1 CLRCRAKDPT
11 RRYPSAEAL
20 AEDLTRWL
28 RGEPTKARPRRWP
41 ARVYRTARKH
51 PVGVLLGVIILCIPV
66 VLCLRDPD
74 RAVRQFQ
81 EELAQGRPITLIGE
95 TGKPQWLR
103 WRAGESESQVSLGAD
118 NSFSVHSWSVC
129 LLELLP
135 DPVHPS
141 YRLSAKVRH
150 DDSGPLPSGVGLF
163 FAHRAHLRPSQADLH
178 QFMQV
183 SYNDCCTQVDVYR
196 RLAQFNKNLK
206 PPLDLVELASSFYGE
221 GGEGWNVETKVFRPS
236 S

>member
-1 CLRCRAKDPT
+1 QTQAVVVMGTASYMAPEQARGDARQVGPLADVYGLGAILYEALTGRPPFKAATRAETLEQVQSQDPLPPAGLRPRLARDLEAVCLKCLAKDPN

-118 NSFSVHSWSVC
+118 NNFSV
-129 LLELLP
+129 
-135 DPVHPS
+135 
-141 YRLSAKVRH
+141 
-150 DDSGPLPSGVGLF
+150 
-163 FAHRAHLRPSQADLH
+163 
-178 QFMQV
+178 
-183 SYNDCCTQVDVYR
+183 
-196 RLAQFNKNLK
+196 
-206 PPLDLVELASSFYGE
+206 
-221 GGEGWNVETKVFRPS
+221 
-236 S
+236 